1 MSLKHTILVL
11 LEHEKASGYDI
22 VKKFKGSFG
31 NFWNATHQQVY
42 QELGKLSDAGF
53 VKWSS
58 IEQEGK
64 PDKKDYSITVAGIEE
79 LKRWLHTPLPSQKVK
94 DHLMVR
100 MAAQH
105 LVDPMVLWHQL
116 EEQRQRCTH
125 KLATLRGYEKVFADM
140 QGHNP
145 LQLELTYLSLKR
157 GIQLQETW
165 LEWAEEIQHVL
176 EKHSAT
182 DNINTNEAKQ

>member
-42 QELGKLSDAGF
+42 QELGKLADAGF
-53 VKWSS
+53 VEWSC

-64 PDKKDYSITVAGIEE
+64 PDKKDYCITEAGIEE
-79 LKRWLHTPLPSQKVK
+79 LRRWLQTPLPSQKVK
-94 DHLMVR
+94 DHIMVR

-116 EEQRQRCTH
+116 QEQRQRCAL
-125 KLATLRGYEKVFADM
+125 KLATLKGYEKVFAEM
-140 QGHNP
+140 PVHNA

-165 LEWAEEIQHVL
+165 LEWAGEVQAVL
-176 EKHSAT
+176 EKHSA
-182 DNINTNEAKQ
+182 AKER